1 MVSVL
6 INKKSF
12 KPSLKAIKE
21 KYYELFRGL
30 GDEQQQQHGAREG
43 EAGSSN

>member
-30 GDEQQQQHGAREG
+30 GDEQQQHGAREG